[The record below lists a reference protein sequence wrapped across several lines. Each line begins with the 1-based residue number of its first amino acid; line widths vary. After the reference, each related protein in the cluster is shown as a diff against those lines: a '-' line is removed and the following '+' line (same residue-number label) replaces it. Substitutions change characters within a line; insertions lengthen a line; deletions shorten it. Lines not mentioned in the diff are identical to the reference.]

1 MRLAL
6 LLALPHTCAFQTPT
20 PRRRRRPPT
29 ARPAVA
35 FERRAWSGPAYPKP
49 KQPPPTFRECVAFTA
64 PALAIYVAGPLM
76 SLIDAGFV
84 GRRSNFELAALG
96 PAGTIS
102 DSMTTLLVFLSVAT
116 TDLVARARCG
126 GTSNECDVDAASRAA
141 MTSLLL
147 AGVVGILA
155 GGALA
160 VSARK
165 VCGAYSTSTTLA
177 TAAAPY
183 VAVRALSLP
192 AALIASVAQS
202 ACLGLRDATT
212 PGLSVAV
219 AALLNLGGDFVLVPK
234 SGLLGAA
241 VATAASQYAA
251 ALLLVLSLKRKGMLA
266 KRRLPTFQDVRPFF
280 ALGPFVF
287 CSLMKLLLHN
297 SSAMTAAALDPVQ
310 TAAHTVVFS
319 VAMFCFVVGDVGT
332 SLALAYLP
340 RFVSEGDGRRPLDTK
355 AAAPTVRQVLR
366 VGWCLSALCVA
377 ASTAVII
384 RSSLLTTDTAVQR
397 AIAACLPLT
406 VLNFC
411 FHATAV
417 TAEGALLATRDLRF
431 LCKWYAG
438 MGVAVLAA
446 HRAVLAR
453 GLGLPGIWLTYL
465 CFQYSRAVVF
475 PVRAGMV
482 ARPNWTRRRRTPA
495 V

>member
-1 MRLAL
+1 
-6 LLALPHTCAFQTPT
+6 
-20 PRRRRRPPT
+20 
-29 ARPAVA
+29 
-35 FERRAWSGPAYPKP
+35 
-49 KQPPPTFRECVAFTA
+49 
-64 PALAIYVAGPLM
+64 
-76 SLIDAGFV
+76 
-84 GRRSNFELAALG
+84 
-96 PAGTIS
+96 
-102 DSMTTLLVFLSVAT
+102 
-116 TDLVARARCG
+116 
-126 GTSNECDVDAASRAA
+126 
-141 MTSLLL
+141 
-147 AGVVGILA
+147 
-155 GGALA
+155 
-160 VSARK
+160 
-165 VCGAYSTSTTLA
+165 
-177 TAAAPY
+177 
-183 VAVRALSLP
+183 
-192 AALIASVAQS
+192 
-202 ACLGLRDATT
+202 
-212 PGLSVAV
+212 
-219 AALLNLGGDFVLVPK
+219 
-234 SGLLGAA
+234 
-241 VATAASQYAA
+241 
-251 ALLLVLSLKRKGMLA
+251 MLA

-297 SSAMTAAALDPVQ
+297 SSAMTAAVLDPVQ

-355 AAAPTVRQVLR
+355 AAAPTVCQVLR
-366 VGWCLSALCVA
+366 VGWCMSALCVA
-377 ASTAVII
+377 ASTGVVI

-465 CFQYSRAVVF
+465 CFQSSRAVVF